1 MQPRSSRPRF
11 WIALQPSIV
20 RIYKAAGLVALTA
33 ILIGLIGF
41 LVVNIFYF
49 FDHTW
54 VRPVVLSPIHQRV
67 IEASNQLAD
76 AKLRA
81 SQLVTEQ
88 LEIDGQRA
96 EIERIVKADEDYLK
110 AVEEAIAAD
119 KAVGAAFKAP
129 KTPDQWL
136 VWREVEKAKLEKENL
151 LGKNLPLKQRLESL
165 KLRQKDQEAVV
176 NRLAQSPYLKA
187 IENKVTLTFV
197 PNQNL
202 RNVRIGGPLYGCAW
216 GLVWCRKVGTVKA
229 VLEGEVQDV
238 HPHDESIQ
246 RGLMV
251 EVDVTEWGASETVLF
266 AGSKPLW
273 FL

>member
-33 ILIGLIGF
+33 ILVGLVGF
-41 LVVNIFYF
+41 LIVNIFYF

-54 VRPVVLSPIHQRV
+54 VRPVVVSPIHQRV
-67 IEASNQLAD
+67 VEASTQLAD

-81 SQLVTEQ
+81 SQLTTER
-88 LEIDGQRA
+88 LEIDGQIA
-96 EIERIVKADEDYLK
+96 EIERVITSDSHFIQEVGTTAD
-110 AVEEAIAAD
+110 
-119 KAVGAAFKAP
+119 AP
-129 KTPDQWL
+129 KAADQWL
-136 VWREVEKAKLEKENL
+136 VRRELEKAKLEVENL
-151 LGKNLPLKQRLESL
+151 IGKRVPLAQRIESL
-165 KLRQKDQEAVV
+165 KLRIKDQDAVV

-187 IENKVTLTFV
+187 IESKVTLAFV

-202 RNVRIGGPLYGCAW
+202 KNVKLGAPLYGCAW
-216 GLVWCRKVGTVKA
+216 GLVWCHKVGTVKT
-229 VLEGEVQDV
+229 VLESEVQDI

-246 RGLMV
+246 RGLML
-251 EVDVTEWGASETVLF
+251 EVDVTEWGANETVLF
-266 AGSKPLW
+266 VGSKPLW

>member
-1 MQPRSSRPRF
+1 MEMQARSTRPRF

-20 RIYKAAGLVALTA
+20 RIYKVAGLVALTA
-33 ILIGLIGF
+33 ILVGLVGF

-54 VRPVVLSPIHQRV
+54 VRPVVLSPTHQRV
-67 IEASNQLAD
+67 VEASTQLSD

-81 SQLVTEQ
+81 SQLNSEKSEIEGQ
-88 LEIDGQRA
+88 LL
-96 EIERIVKADEDYLK
+96 EIERG
-110 AVEEAIAAD
+110 IASDDRFIAEIGNTVD
-119 KAVGAAFKAP
+119 AP

-136 VWREVEKAKLEKENL
+136 VRRELEKTKLEKENMTGRRVP
-151 LGKNLPLKQRLESL
+151 LGQRIESL
-165 KLRQKDQEAVV
+165 KLRIKDQDAVV

-187 IENKVTLTFV
+187 IENKVTLAFV

-202 RNVRIGGPLYGCAW
+202 KNVKLGTPLYGCAW

-229 VLEGEVQDV
+229 VLEGEVQDI

-246 RGLMV
+246 RGLML
-251 EVDVTEWGASETVLF
+251 EIDVSDWGASETVLF
-266 AGSKPLW
+266 AGGKPLW

>member
-1 MQPRSSRPRF
+1 MQPRSTRPRF

-20 RIYKAAGLVALTA
+20 RIYKVAGLVALTA
-33 ILIGLIGF
+33 ILVGLVGF
-41 LVVNIFYF
+41 LIINIFYF

-54 VRPVVLSPIHQRV
+54 VRPVVLSPTHQRV
-67 IEASNQLAD
+67 VEASTQLAD

-81 SQLVTEQ
+81 SQLTTEK
-88 LEIDGQRA
+88 LEVEA
-96 EIERIVKADEDYLK
+96 ELAELERV
-110 AVEEAIAAD
+110 VAAD
-119 KAVGAAFKAP
+119 DRFIDEVGTTVDAP
-129 KTPDQWL
+129 KSPDQWL
-136 VWREVEKAKLEKENL
+136 VRRELEKAKLEKENAS
-151 LGKNLPLKQRLESL
+151 GKRLPLGQRVESL
-165 KLRQKDQEAVV
+165 KLRIKDQDAVV
-176 NRLAQSPYLKA
+176 GRLAQSPYLKA
-187 IENKVTLTFV
+187 IENKVTLAFV
-197 PNQNL
+197 SNQNL
-202 RNVRIGGPLYGCAW
+202 KNVKLGSPLYGCAW

-229 VLEGEVQDV
+229 VLDGEVQDI

>member
-1 MQPRSSRPRF
+1 MEMQSRSSRPRF

-33 ILIGLIGF
+33 ILIGLVGF

-76 AKLRA
+76 SKLRA

-88 LEIDGQRA
+88 LEIDGQLA
-96 EIERIVKADEDYLK
+96 EIERIVKSDDGYLK
-110 AVEEAIAAD
+110 AIGD
-119 KAVGAAFKAP
+119 AFDVP

-136 VWREVEKAKLEKENL
+136 VWRDVEKAKLEKENL
-151 LGKNLPLKQRLESL
+151 IGKRVPLHQRLESL
-165 KLRQKDQEAVV
+165 KLRQKDQEAVI

-202 RNVRIGGPLYGCAW
+202 KNVRIGGPLYGCVW

-251 EVDVTEWGASETVLF
+251 EVDVSDWGASEAVLF